1 MWNVEPKV
9 TDRREVMWNLELVGF
24 TDYIIMNYSMKNF
37 MTNDK
42 SAHAKGVLNDKR

>member
-1 MWNVEPKV
+1 
-9 TDRREVMWNLELVGF
+9 MWNLELVGF

-42 SAHAKGVLNDKR
+42 KTGTKK